1 MATGGWVQA
10 SPDHC
15 SQSRVSG
22 TDRRNRNHINP
33 AWTKRG
39 YSRAYDSKQKQENIP
54 SSAACVTLTHC
65 CLLVF
70 HEGCLPPTPL
80 SRGQETGTLQGHY
93 RTDDV
98 NQPVGD
104 GMVWALYSARTA
116 IFVTICRICCQL
128 VYRISDSVFFFVFF
142 CFFKQSPWCDGCFRV
157 HKESRTPQ
165 SGTSHPACRLKGK
178 GMGCELKLN

>member
-1 MATGGWVQA
+1 MATGGWVRA

-98 NQPVGD
+98 KQPVGD
-104 GMVWALYSARTA
+104 GMVLSSLLREDSD
-116 IFVTICRICCQL
+116 FCDNLQDL
-128 VYRISDSVFFFVFF
+128 LPISVSYLWFGLLF
-142 CFFKQSPWCDGCFRV
+142 CFLFFLNSPRDVMAASVSIKNLGHRSLAHHILPV
-157 HKESRTPQ
+157 GLKAKEWDV
-165 SGTSHPACRLKGK
+165 
-178 GMGCELKLN
+178 N